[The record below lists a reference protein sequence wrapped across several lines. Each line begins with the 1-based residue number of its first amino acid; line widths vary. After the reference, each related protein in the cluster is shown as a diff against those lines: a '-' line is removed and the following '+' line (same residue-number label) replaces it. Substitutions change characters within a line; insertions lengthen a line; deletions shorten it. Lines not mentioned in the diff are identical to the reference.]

1 MMLGLL
7 LLLAAPPSGKG
18 ATATKPVV
26 CKPVDEAKGK
36 SGAELAQAI
45 EQVGA
50 ELSHQNYQLVAL
62 LPGDPPIACFSSRSD
77 PNKLPTGAR

>member
-1 MMLGLL
+1 MLALL

-18 ATATKPVV
+18 ATAMKPVV
-26 CKPVDEAKGK
+26 CRPVDEAKGK

-45 EQVGA
+45 EQMGA
-50 ELSHQNYQLVAL
+50 QFSHANYQLVAV

-77 PNKLPTGAR
+77 PNKLPMGAK

>member
-1 MMLGLL
+1 MLAVLF
-7 LLLAAPPSGKG
+7 LLAAPPSGKG
-18 ATATKPVV
+18 GMAMKPVV

-45 EQVGA
+45 ELMGA
-50 ELSHQNYQLVAL
+50 QFSHANYQLVAV

-77 PNKLPTGAR
+77 PNKLPMGAK